1 MSGWAKMVIWDP
13 CCISF
18 SVSNKDL
25 GTGVGNNILTQEQ
38 GNGKE
43 PHKFTECETEKNQS
57 PANTTKLFIFL
68 FEKDE
73 S

>member
-1 MSGWAKMVIWDP
+1 MVIWDP

-38 GNGKE
+38 GNGKA
-43 PHKFTECETEKNQS
+43 PHKLTQCETERTQS
-57 PANTTKLFIFL
+57 PTNTTKLSIFL